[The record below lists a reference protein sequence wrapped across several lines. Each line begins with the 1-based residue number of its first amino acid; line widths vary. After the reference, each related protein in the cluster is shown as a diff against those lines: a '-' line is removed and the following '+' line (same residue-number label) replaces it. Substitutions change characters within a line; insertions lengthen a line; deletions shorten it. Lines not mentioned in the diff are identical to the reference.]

1 MHRAHVL
8 RAIAATFVP
17 GGEAVRLAERMDE
30 TIAALP
36 HREDRDALHRLLS
49 LLESRTVN
57 ALVAGRPRAF
67 TAMSPPEREQYL
79 RGWATSRLSP
89 RRKAFQALKRIATVT
104 YYMSRDR
111 SGRSHPSWPRLRYP
125 GPLGPP
131 PVTPKPI
138 QPLAIERDETLRAD
152 VVVVGSG
159 AGGGVVAGELAA
171 RGVDV
176 VVLERGGS
184 YARSGPA
191 TTRSRILPRPTTPRR
206 STRSRAAS
214 ASRWT
219 HTGPAPAT
227 RPCCAAAFIRWRRAA
242 WGATRRTPSSIP
254 ETRCG
259 AYPASTSRIRARSP
273 RRPG

>member
-89 RRKAFQALKRIATVT
+89 RRKAFQALSA
-104 YYMSRDR
+104 SRPSPTTCPGIGAAVRTRPGRDSGTRAR
-111 SGRSHPSWPRLRYP
+111 SGR
-125 GPLGPP
+125 
-131 PVTPKPI
+131 
-138 QPLAIERDETLRAD
+138 
-152 VVVVGSG
+152 
-159 AGGGVVAGELAA
+159 
-171 RGVDV
+171 
-176 VVLERGGS
+176 
-184 YARSGPA
+184 
-191 TTRSRILPRPTTPRR
+191 RP
-206 STRSRAAS
+206 
-214 ASRWT
+214 
-219 HTGPAPAT
+219 
-227 RPCCAAAFIRWRRAA
+227 
-242 WGATRRTPSSIP
+242 
-254 ETRCG
+254 
-259 AYPASTSRIRARSP
+259 
-273 RRPG
+273 